1 MKGWVYIISNK
12 AMPGLVKVGI
22 SEKDPEL
29 RAQELEGP
37 GVPHPYIVEYEMLVE
52 GPDDV
57 EEQAHHFLST
67 YREGKGWFHC
77 SAEEAVLGIQ
87 RAAAGKPIIE
97 TLKKADREKAEK
109 IRPGKEMAEEKQRR
123 ETEEYWRKEGRIK
136 KEAELLRQ
144 EDQIT
149 QEYYGKLLEIRG
161 PRLGPIAYFWRYLL
175 VVIVAFVG
183 NVYLFRYDVLP
194 PSVFP
199 YMTALALVLSG
210 FIVWRWSRW
219 SNARKEKSEKYLTL
233 IKERDEKL
241 ETLREERRS
250 LYE

>member
-1 MKGWVYIISNK
+1 M
-12 AMPGLVKVGI
+12 
-22 SEKDPEL
+22 L
-29 RAQELEGP
+29 R
-37 GVPHPYIVEYEMLVE
+37 H
-52 GPDDV
+52 
-57 EEQAHHFLST
+57 
-67 YREGKGWFHC
+67 
-77 SAEEAVLGIQ
+77 
-87 RAAAGKPIIE
+87 
-97 TLKKADREKAEK
+97 
-109 IRPGKEMAEEKQRR
+109 
-123 ETEEYWRKEGRIK
+123 
-136 KEAELLRQ
+136 

-149 QEYYGKLLEIRG
+149 QEYYGKLLEIKG

-175 VVIVAFVG
+175 VLIVAFVG

-199 YMTALALVLSG
+199 YMTALILVLSG
-210 FIVWRWSRW
+210 FVAWLWARW